1 MLNSCRFSIRVV
13 HEGSEANNDLMDSAA
28 PIQLTPTVFLSG
40 LSFGVGNEL
49 RRGQE
54 LKWSPENGAF
64 SSAFFP
70 PFRPSLSSLASSL
83 GLLVRPS
90 PTLAR
95 IPAGDKNNRLFHY
108 WPLASPKV
116 HYGDQTCHQ
125 VHFQHGIFN
134 NFCSIGQFTKNLFN
148 NRQFHQQHHS
158 TIGQFNNFKFN
169 VSQLNNSVM
178 VNSTTK
184 ILNRSRRVGMAESR
198 G

>member
-28 PIQLTPTVFLSG
+28 PTQLTPTVFLSG

-116 HYGDQTCHQ
+116 HYNPECIFGGRTAGDRQTKGRKCRHILALSPFPRRLTCISFLSE
-125 VHFQHGIFN
+125 FQADFP
-134 NFCSIGQFTKNLFN
+134 
-148 NRQFHQQHHS
+148 
-158 TIGQFNNFKFN
+158 
-169 VSQLNNSVM
+169 NS
-178 VNSTTK
+178 
-184 ILNRSRRVGMAESR
+184 
-198 G
+198 